1 MAWLALDGEDAAAD
15 GIAAAERSAGGSEA
29 GAEGLPE
36 GAERKGKKGGRGTGG
51 SKVRERGSAEKAC
64 RVRGCVRVRG
74 ARDGGAWRCP
84 CR

>member
-51 SKVRERGSAEKAC
+51 SKVRERGNVGGRKGVAVCVCAC
-64 RVRGCVRVRG
+64 
-74 ARDGGAWRCP
+74 A
-84 CR
+84 

>member
-36 GAERKGKKGGRGTGG
+36 GAEGKGKKGGRGTGG
-51 SKVRERGSAEKAC
+51 SKVRERENAGGRKGG
-64 RVRGCVRVRG
+64 VCVC
-74 ARDGGAWRCP
+74 ARA
-84 CR
+84 